1 MENEDQQ
8 VEQIKA
14 FIKDYGPWIVA
25 GIVLGLGSLFGW
37 RYYQDSQVEAAQ
49 ARTAAYQEVIETLQ
63 FGEDDDAIARARAM
77 TDELSGTEQGA
88 LARLYVAQHAVNA
101 GDLDT
106 ARTQLE
112 LAHSELRQ
120 DELKAIVALR
130 LARIDAAREDF
141 TSAQAWLAGVRSTA
155 FAANVAE
162 VQGDI
167 YYAQGNYSAARESY
181 LAAADASAAG
191 ANSALQMKIDNLA
204 GHE

>member
-25 GIVLGLGSLFGW
+25 GVVLGLGSLFGW

-49 ARTAAYQEVIETLQ
+49 ARTAVYQQVIETLQ
-63 FGEDDDAIARARAM
+63 FGEDQDALARAQAI
-77 TDELSGTEQGA
+77 TSELSGSEQGA
-88 LARLYVAQHAVNA
+88 LARLYLAQHAVSA

-106 ARTQLE
+106 AR
-112 LAHSELRQ
+112 SELETAHA
-120 DELKAIVALR
+120 ELRHEDLKSIVAMR
-130 LARIDAAREDF
+130 LARIDAALEDF
-141 TSAQAWLAGVRSTA
+141 TSAQAWLAGIRGSA
-155 FAANVAE
+155 FAAGVAE
-162 VQGDI
+162 IQGDI
-167 YYAQGNYSAARESY
+167 YFAQGNYSAARESY

-191 ANSALQMKIDNLA
+191 ANNALQMKIDNLA